1 MANPLILYDNRYD
14 DGTPIATV
22 TESGYSVLY
31 IRDWKAYTFW
41 KGDATDPTYL
51 TVDCGEGTITT
62 TGSNL
67 ITNGT
72 FNADT
77 TGWTAR
83 ACTIASSHPAGGGQ
97 DDDYLIIT
105 VDDDPAH
112 GDAQD
117 VYQAVSLTVGK
128 AYRISLYAKS
138 GTSGDEEFEIYLN
151 KQGVAIR
158 NTYVGATTA
167 AWVQH
172 TVDFTV
178 EDTVDQFIIT
188 KGTATHGTMFF
199 DEVTLYELTNVPMA
213 NTLGIQS
220 HNLNT
225 VGATI
230 SVECSG
236 DNNDWSVALTGFA
249 PSDDLNIMKS
259 FGTDYYARYWRLK
272 IASHTAAP
280 QIAILCIGEAL
291 EIPTPPTTE
300 VDIYEASVSGEG
312 SLSKT
317 GHLLGAIVRNKPV
330 EINYTFKGSDYT
342 YTWVSTDYRTFW
354 EDHAS
359 EMKPFFFALDLTNFT
374 DLHWLMRIK
383 PDSSWKV
390 PMIFKTRVEQ
400 LELNFEG
407 LWGV

>member
-62 TGSNL
+62 TGDNL
-67 ITNGT
+67 LTNPS
-72 FNADT
+72 FDADT
-77 TGWTAR
+77 SGWTAN
-83 ACTIASSHPAGGGQ
+83 ACTIASSHPAEGGQ
-97 DDDYLIIT
+97 SDDYLIIT

-117 VYQAVSLTVGK
+117 VYQSASLTIGK
-128 AYRISLYAKS
+128 SYRASLYAKS
-138 GTSGDEEFEIYLN
+138 GTSGDEEFHIYLN
-151 KQGVAIR
+151 EQGVAIR
-158 NTYVGATTA
+158 NTYTGTTTSE
-167 AWVQH
+167 WVQH
-172 TVDFTV
+172 TVDFTITN
-178 EDTVDQFIIT
+178 TVNQFIIT

-199 DEVTLYELTNVPMA
+199 DTVTLYELTNVPMA

-225 VGATI
+225 VAATI
-230 SVECSG
+230 SVEASG
-236 DNNDWSVALTGFA
+236 DNNQWNEVLAGFA

>member
-14 DGTPIATV
+14 DGTPTATV

-31 IRDWKAYTFW
+31 IKDWKAYTFW
-41 KGDATDPTYL
+41 KGDATDPIYL

-62 TGSNL
+62 TGDDL
-67 ITNGT
+67 VTNGAFT
-72 FNADT
+72 AN
-77 TGWTAR
+77 TGSWTA
-83 ACTIASSHPAGGGQ
+83 ASCDISSVAGGQAGNCLQIDSTGGDLQIAYQ
-97 DDDYLIIT
+97 DIT
-105 VDDDPAH
+105 
-112 GDAQD
+112 
-117 VYQAVSLTVGK
+117 LTKGK
-128 AYRISLYAKS
+128 SYRLSAYVKS
-138 GTSGDEEFEIYLN
+138 GTAGDDAFLIQAGDISASTTWGY
-151 KQGVAIR
+151 VAG
-158 NTYVGATTA
+158 TSSADWTQY
-167 AWVQH
+167 
-172 TVDFTV
+172 TVDFV
-178 EDTVDQFIIT
+178 AGDTDGRIYLVKNT
-188 KGTATHGTMFF
+188 THAASPGTMLF
-199 DEVTLYELTNVPMA
+199 DTATLYELTNVPMV

-230 SVECSG
+230 TPQCSG
-236 DNNDWSVALTGFA
+236 DNVTYVDALTGFA

-291 EIPTPPTTE
+291 EIPTPPRTE
-300 VDIYEASVSGEG
+300 VDIYEASFSGEG

-317 GHLLGAIVRNKPV
+317 GFLLGAIVRNKPV